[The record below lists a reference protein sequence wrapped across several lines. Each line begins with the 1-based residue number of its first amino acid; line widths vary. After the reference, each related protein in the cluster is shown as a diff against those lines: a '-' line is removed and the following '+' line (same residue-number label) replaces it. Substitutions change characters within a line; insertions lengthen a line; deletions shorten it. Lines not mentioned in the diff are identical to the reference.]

1 MDFTS
6 PTMTMKKSATPYGIT
21 NERKL
26 LMKIL
31 VCGAR
36 DYGDVE
42 LIHEILNRYR
52 IDNPDSLSIIEGGA
66 SGADLIASVWANRYH
81 VPCVTVYTDWG
92 RFGKS
97 AGPIRN
103 QQMID
108 MKPDVVLAF
117 PSGTSRGTYD
127 TINRATHAHILTY
140 VYPPRS

>member
-1 MDFTS
+1 MDSIS
-6 PTMTMKKSATPYGIT
+6 PTMTIKKSATPYGIT

-81 VPCVTVYTDWG
+81 VLTWYWRSPPVRRAVRTTRSTVPPM
-92 RFGKS
+92 
-97 AGPIRN
+97 PI
-103 QQMID
+103 
-108 MKPDVVLAF
+108 
-117 PSGTSRGTYD
+117 S
-127 TINRATHAHILTY
+127 
-140 VYPPRS
+140 